1 MRANGTT
8 GILFVSQCAAY
19 YHMEVLFKIQ
29 LHCFMYACI
38 YLFILPNK
46 IQFPPIKVISAYCVW
61 RLLVLNS
68 QWWVHINV
76 KSSPLVTVGSLPRKQ
91 KGVFHFASKLI
102 LQGPCIR
109 MKLHL
114 SPIRGSI
121 RF

>member
-1 MRANGTT
+1 MGQLESYLCLNVQPVTIWKSCSKYSFT
-8 GILFVSQCAAY
+8 
-19 YHMEVLFKIQ
+19 VLCMHVF
-29 LHCFMYACI
+29 I
-38 YLFILPNK
+38 YLFCPIK
-46 IQFPPIKVISAYCVW
+46 FSFPPIKVISAYCVW

-76 KSSPLVTVGSLPRKQ
+76 NSSPLVTVGSLPRKQ
-91 KGVFHFASKLI
+91 KGVFPFASKLI
-102 LQGPCIR
+102 LQGPCVR